1 MTSISKKLYIDKIA
15 DIVNEC
21 NKICLSKIKMNPIDD
36 VMSSTYIDWPWCTK

>member
-21 NKICLSKIKMNPIDD
+21 NKICLNKIKMNPIDD
-36 VMSSTYIDWPWCTK
+36 VMSSTYID